1 MRNNKSL
8 VQRLPENRES
18 IFNVLSYL
26 NVTLCPSVW
35 ENACLSKMVV
45 RKTKE
50 DRSVRETKPVVLA
63 VKQKESLSH
72 VNYREFTYLL
82 IYYYC
87 IIVFHCYTIIP
98 K

>member
-50 DRSVRETKPVVLA
+50 DRYVRETKPVVLP
-63 VKQKESLSH
+63 VKQKESLSQK
-72 VNYREFTYLL
+72 N
-82 IYYYC
+82 
-87 IIVFHCYTIIP
+87 P
-98 K
+98 